1 MLNLLLQ
8 VAVVLLP
15 ALWGIGMELFPPK
28 SRKSKLW
35 RPLVIGFGIALSF
48 LVWFQIFYSNKQSI
62 KDREMAIRETSQQ
75 VAAQTSKDVTRSV
88 TSVYTKIVASQN
100 DQIQKLQGQLSAQS
114 KKVDV
119 ISKSNI
125 VTGKEPIAVRVTN
138 PSPTNPPYPPT
149 PLPDLS
155 WTQKPGEPEKGKA
168 TVVVS
173 FRVSDNLVFPAFLAV
188 CDGPCKTLRG
198 ACTPMSQASFLGA
211 SVPNV
216 AGIIF
221 NMPRPLPDDSSC
233 SISLVSASA
242 KPITVT
248 LFRILKKS
256 ELPITL
262 R

>member
-1 MLNLLLQ
+1 
-8 VAVVLLP
+8 
-15 ALWGIGMELFPPK
+15 MELLPPK
-28 SRKSKLW
+28 SRESKLW
-35 RPLVIGFGIALSF
+35 RPSVIGFGIVLSL
-48 LVWFQIFYSNKQSI
+48 LVWFQISYSSEQSI
-62 KDREMAIRETSQQ
+62 KDKEMAIKETSQQ
-75 VAAQTSKDVTRSV
+75 VAARTSKDVTRSV

-100 DQIQKLQGQLSAQS
+100 AQIQKLQGQLSAQS
-114 KKVDV
+114 RKVDV

-125 VTGKEPIAVRVTN
+125 VTGKEPIAVWVTN
-138 PSPTNPPYPPT
+138 PSPANPPYPSA
-149 PLPDLS
+149 PLPNLS

-173 FRVSDNLVFPAFLAV
+173 FRVSDDLAFPAFLAV
-188 CDGPCKTLRG
+188 CDGPCKTLSG

-211 SVPNV
+211 SVPYV

-233 SISLVSASA
+233 SVSLVSASA

-248 LFRILKKS
+248 QFRILKKS